1 MSRRRD
7 PRVRE
12 YFFPTSIIS
21 VGMLMNVIG
30 MEGSAPLS
38 TAPPA
43 RRGGNK
49 EQRIVIVYIVQ
60 I

>member
-1 MSRRRD
+1 M
-7 PRVRE
+7 RE